1 MSWSDRYRY
10 LRSRGSDLGGREY
23 HSMILE
29 KLTMMTTGY
38 LVKRPKILPVM
49 IEKLFFHTQVLRTFI
64 FENKLI
70 DIIDTKFSVSQFF
83 KTKVSLNCQ
92 ITNNDKLFYAI
103 AFAFALSH
111 VRLPGYSS
119 GGYILGYSQRLI
131 LCLWHSARI
140 GPDQLCRPSSVTCH
154 PLYWKC

>member
-1 MSWSDRYRY
+1 MSWSERYRY

-29 KLTMMTTGY
+29 KLTMVTTGD
-38 LVKRPKILPVM
+38 LVKRPKVLPVM
-49 IEKLFFHTQVLRTFI
+49 IKRLFFTPKFYEVF

-70 DIIDTKFSVSQFF
+70 DIVDTKFSVSQFF

-92 ITNNDKLFYAI
+92 ITNNDKLFYAF
-103 AFAFALSH
+103 AFAFTLSH

-131 LCLWHSARI
+131 LCLRHSARI